1 MKTPLF
7 DIHKSYGAKM
17 VDFHGWEMPL
27 QYTGIID
34 EHVNTRTNVCIF
46 DVSHMGRFEVRGP
59 YALDCLQMLVTNDVA
74 KLKNYTALYSP
85 ICYDD
90 GGIVDDLI
98 IYRNTGEKFLLVVNA
113 SNREKDLQWIT
124 QHCSSADVENISDKT
139 ILLAVQG
146 PLAQHVMEKV
156 TGVKNL
162 DTLKPFEFTVTDILG
177 AETIISRTGYT
188 GEDGLEIFLDSSK
201 IAIWDKL
208 MNMGYEF
215 KIKPAGLG
223 ARDTLRMEAGLMLY
237 GNDIDENVTPLE
249 APLKWTV
256 KFEKPGFIGKEALV
270 RRPLDRKLVGFE
282 LLEKRIA
289 RHGNEI
295 FLKDSGQKIGFV
307 TSGSFSPTF
316 KKSIG
321 FCFVPNYVS
330 ADQLIEINI
339 GGKLYEAKVKNST
352 RFYKRIG
359 R

>member
-1 MKTPLF
+1 MKTPLYE
-7 DIHKSYGAKM
+7 IHKSYGAKM

-27 QYTGIID
+27 QYSGIID
-34 EHVNTRTNVCIF
+34 EHVNTRAKVSMF

-59 YALDCLQMLVTNDVA
+59 KALDCLQILATNDVS
-74 KLKNYTALYSP
+74 KLKDYSALYSP
-85 ICYDD
+85 FCYDD

-98 IYRNTGEKFLLVVNA
+98 IYRNTEEKFLLVVNA
-113 SNREKDLQWIT
+113 SNRDKDLEWVI
-124 QHCSSADVENISDKT
+124 QHCNTADVENISDKT

-156 TGVKNL
+156 TGLNNL
-162 DTLKPFEFTVTDILG
+162 VAMKAFEFTITDIFG
-177 AETIISRTGYT
+177 AQTIISKTGYT
-188 GEDGLEIFLDSSK
+188 GEDGFEILLDASEIS
-201 IAIWDKL
+201 IWDKI
-208 MNMGYEF
+208 MDMGSEF

-223 ARDTLRMEAGLMLY
+223 ARDTLRLEAGLMLY
-237 GNDIDENVTPLE
+237 GNDIDKNVTPLE

-256 KFEKPGFIGKEALV
+256 KFEKPEFIGREALV
-270 RRPLDRKLVGFE
+270 RRQIDRRLVGFE

-289 RHGNEI
+289 RHGNQV
-295 FLKDSGQKIGFV
+295 FLKGSGQKIGFV
-307 TSGSFSPTF
+307 TSGSFSPSL

-330 ADQLIEINI
+330 PAQLIEIEI
-339 GGKLYEAKVKNST
+339 GGKQYQAKVKNST